1 MEKKR
6 KSQIEIFKKLKTF
19 EKPYFKISDFEK
31 VFELKKESL
40 YVKLNR
46 LVKSGLLKR
55 LQRGLYEIIF
65 SEAQIEEI
73 ANQIYWPSYLSLESV
88 LARVGIID
96 QIPYTLTFVTPKK
109 SKKIILGNRE
119 VEYRQIKKKLFFG
132 YKKEGKILIAVP
144 EKALIDQI
152 YFYSLGKAPFNFK
165 EWDFRNLKKENLLR
179 FSKPYPKKVREILKE
194 VLGFMF

>member
-6 KSQIEIFKKLKTF
+6 KNQIEILKKLKAF

-31 VFELKKESL
+31 IFGLKKESL

-55 LQRGLYEIIF
+55 LQRGLYEVIF

-73 ANQIYWPSYLSLESV
+73 ANQIYWPSYLSLESA
-88 LARVGIID
+88 LAKAGIID

-132 YKKEGKILIAVP
+132 YKKEGKILIAAP

-152 YFYSLGKAPFNFK
+152 YFYSLGKAFLNFK
-165 EWDFRNLKKENLLR
+165 GWDFCNLKKEKLLR
-179 FSKPYPKKVREILKE
+179 YSKPYPKKVREILKQ
-194 VLGFMF
+194 VLDFMF